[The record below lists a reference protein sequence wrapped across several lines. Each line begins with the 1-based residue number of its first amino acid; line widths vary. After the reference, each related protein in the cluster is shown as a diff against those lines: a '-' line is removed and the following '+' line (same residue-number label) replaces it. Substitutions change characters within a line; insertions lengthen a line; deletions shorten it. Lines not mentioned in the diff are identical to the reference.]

1 MNGARAVWSLS
12 LPALLA
18 CALACAGAHA
28 ADAPASAP
36 APADVAASAPATAA
50 SAPAD
55 AASAVDDKPR
65 TALVPVPGGQPIEIP
80 APLANVSA
88 PTVPVADSVPGGK
101 KVERVQVTDPY
112 IELHTFAGRG

>member
-18 CALACAGAHA
+18 CVFACAGAHA
-28 ADAPASAP
+28 ADAPA
-36 APADVAASAPATAA
+36 A

-55 AASAVDDKPR
+55 AVDDKPR
-65 TALVPVPGGQPIEIP
+65 TALVPVPGGQPVEIP
-80 APLANVSA
+80 APLATVSA

-112 IELHTFAGRG
+112 IELHTFAGRGYPVFYVAARGE